1 MAIFA
6 GLCLETLVAAEGV
19 EGTCT
24 EGCGPRE
31 GSALLQKDTARAL
44 DLVDEEVSSEELR
57 HGWPDCWKWP
67 VQQVDAAIA
76 AEDEQLKVKNET
88 AEECLKGIGLKIYW
102 KKKKVEFL
110 LRCLKRRF
118 GYGDFV
124 EDSVSEG
131 NTAGDGALVEEG
143 AAESAKA
150 SAGAGGL
157 TDAEEEAQRSWPKC
171 RSLTLDSGKKIAQE
185 EQEEI
190 EQWQTKRDTK
200 CGLAVYWTKKKI
212 EYLNKCKA
220 HVATTPVISTS
231 LTPSTT

>member
-24 EGCGPRE
+24 EGCGPRQ

-57 HGWPDCWKWP
+57 HGWPDCWTWP

-76 AEDEQLKVKNET
+76 AEDDQLKAKNEL
-88 AEECLKGIGLKIYW
+88 AEKCLKGRNLGIYW
-102 KKKKVEFL
+102 KKKKIEYL

-157 TDAEEEAQRSWPKC
+157 TDADQQSWPKC
-171 RSLTLDSGKKIAQE
+171 RSLTLDSGKKIVQDA
-185 EQEEI
+185 QEEI
-190 EQWQTKRDTK
+190 EQWKTKRDTE
-200 CGLAVYWTKKKI
+200 CGLGAYWVKKKI
-212 EYLNKCKA
+212 EYLNKCRA
-220 HVATTPVISTS
+220 HVAKLIST
-231 LTPSTT
+231 LTSTTT